1 MLSLSNFLIF
11 LNQEKTIL
19 VVRDPRL
26 RVNDPRTL
34 RQYAPGIHG
43 AVSGIDG
50 EWTSRKQ
57 LASAA
62 IRRHTVSQ
70 LKNVF

>member
-1 MLSLSNFLIF
+1 M
-11 LNQEKTIL
+11 
-19 VVRDPRL
+19 RDPRL
-26 RVNDPRTL
+26 RVKDPRTL
-34 RQYAPGIHG
+34 RQYAQGIHD

-57 LASAA
+57 LMSAA

-70 LKNVF
+70 LKNVFKMGLLDCFITEVAQQ

>member
-1 MLSLSNFLIF
+1 
-11 LNQEKTIL
+11 
-19 VVRDPRL
+19 VRDPRL

-34 RQYAPGIHG
+34 RQYALGIHD

-70 LKNVF
+70 LKNVFKMILCGHRAARRGRTGLF